1 MNTNRFINVDMKF
14 QAVLPGRSPS
24 TFKATKGE
32 FNSQKLEY
40 IEMLGSPSNAT

>member
-32 FNSQKLEY
+32 FNGQY
-40 IEMLGSPSNAT
+40 IARIY